1 MTEIMDVRAR
11 EILDSRGNPTVEVD
25 VLLESGAFGRAAVP
39 SGAST
44 GSREALE
51 LRDEDSSRYSGKGVT
66 KAVENVNNRIAPA
79 LIGMD
84 AGAQYI
90 LDSMMIEIDG
100 TENKS
105 GLGANAILGVSM
117 AAARAASDAYGMPL
131 YRYIGGL
138 GARSMPIPMMNIVNG
153 GAHAANSLDIQ
164 EFMIVP
170 AGAGS
175 AAQAIRMGAET
186 FQCLKGLLK
195 KRGMVTAVG
204 DEGGF
209 APDLES
215 NEAALQIIIEA
226 IEKAGYRPG
235 KDIGLAIDA
244 AATEFYKDGKYVLA
258 SESRGL
264 SAAEMIDYYADLID
278 RYPIFSIEDGLAE
291 QDWENWTVMTEKLG
305 RHVQLV
311 GDDVFV
317 TNPKIFAEGIEKGIC
332 NSILVKLNQIGTVSE
347 TLDTIEMAK
356 LSGYTTVISHR
367 SGETEDHFISDLVV
381 GVAGGQI
388 KTGSMSRSDRVAKYN
403 QLLRIEEELG
413 SSAKM
418 AQNPFLI

>member
-1 MTEIMDVRAR
+1 MTEIMDVMAR
-11 EILDSRGNPTVEVD
+11 QILDSRGNPTVEVD
-25 VLLESGAFGRAAVP
+25 VLLESGALGRAAVP

-51 LRDEDSSRYSGKGVT
+51 LRDNDPSRYSGKGVKT
-66 KAVENVNNRIAPA
+66 AVENVNNRIAPE

-84 AGAQYI
+84 AADQRE
-90 LDSMMIEIDG
+90 LDSALIGLDG

-117 AAARAASDAYGMPL
+117 AAARAAAEAYGLPL

-138 GARSMPIPMMNIVNG
+138 GARSMPVPMMNIVNG

-175 AAQAIRMGAET
+175 AAEAIRMGAET
-186 FQCLKGLLK
+186 FQYLKSLLK

-215 NEAALQIIIEA
+215 NEAALKIIIEA
-226 IEKAGYRPG
+226 IQGAGYRPG

-258 SESRGL
+258 SEDRGL
-264 SAAEMIDYYADLID
+264 SAEEIIDYYADLID

-291 QDWENWTVMTEKLG
+291 QDWDNWAVMTEKLG
-305 RHVQLV
+305 RHIQLV

-332 NSILVKLNQIGTVSE
+332 NSILIKLNQIGTVSE

-356 LSGYTTVISHR
+356 LAGYTTVISHR
-367 SGETEDHFISDLVV
+367 SGETEDYFISDLVV
-381 GVAGGQI
+381 GVSGGQI

-413 SSAKM
+413 TGAKM
-418 AQNPFLI
+418 AQNPFLV